1 MAKQRQTGDDV
12 STADGKDLACRNDN
26 AKPLLAMT
34 ATSKSLLIM
43 ETQTYVEAYVLALDN
58 EA

>member
-1 MAKQRQTGDDV
+1 MAKQRQTEDEV

-34 ATSKSLLIM
+34 ATNKSLLIM